1 MRTLYFLD
9 YDAVTALKSSGNFI
23 SAPLVVIAN
32 GIQDLDVLLCHNAM
46 PVFCG
51 CPSFQ
56 TYPGL
61 ENFALRLLVVLGA
74 VLEPPGPRGLVQL
87 LPLQGASWQY

>member
-23 SAPLVVIAN
+23 SAPLVIIAN

-46 PVFCG
+46 PIFCG
-51 CPSFQ
+51 CPFH
-56 TYPGL
+56 TCPGL
-61 ENFALRLLVVLGA
+61 NNFVLGLLVVLGA
-74 VLEPPGPRGLVQL
+74 V
-87 LPLQGASWQY
+87 

>member
-1 MRTLYFLD
+1 MRALHFVD
-9 YDAVTALKSSGNFI
+9 NNVVTACASCVDFI
-23 SAPLVVIAN
+23 PARLVLIAI
-32 GIQDLDVLLCHNAM
+32 GFQDLDVLLCHNAM